1 MYIHIGKNVL
11 LNEKNILGIFD
22 METTTVSHITRDYLA
37 QIQKK
42 RRIVNIFDEIPKTF
56 VVYCEDGQIT
66 VYLTQFSTNTIL
78 KRKTELF

>member
-22 METTTVSHITRDYLA
+22 METTTVSHITRDFLA
-37 QIQKK
+37 EIQKK

-66 VYLTQFSTNTIL
+66 VYLTQFSTTTIL